1 MNPKLLEDLRIAT
14 DQAMRNFPYSVGLP
28 RLDDFDLAVLPPW
41 SGHDEDEVFRVE
53 ITSAAVVCVSGGR
66 VLMVHMVNENDR
78 WDLPAGG
85 RDERD
90 ISPLDTARREFFEET
105 GLVLDTALVE
115 PFGYAYRD
123 RGNGKKTGGI
133 QYLTFQ
139 KIPIPLGSSA
149 DDSGRIFFP
158 PFEGADTSE
167 VDFIVLE
174 PLEIFMS
181 RGSLLNSPNTWA
193 YRRMF
198 GSLRT
203 RLASIYLDFS

>member
-1 MNPKLLEDLRIAT
+1 MNPKLLEDLSIAT
-14 DQAMRNFPYSVGLP
+14 DQAMRKFPYSVGLP

-41 SGHDEDEVFRVE
+41 SGHDEDEVLRVE
-53 ITSAAVVCVSGGR
+53 ITSAAVVCVSGER

-105 GLVLDTALVE
+105 GLVLETALVE

-123 RGNGKKTGGI
+123 KGNGKKTGGI
-133 QYLTFQ
+133 QYLALQ
-139 KIPIPLGSSA
+139 EIPIPKDAQA
-149 DDSGRIFFP
+149 DGMGRVYIP
-158 PFEGADTSE
+158 PFEGAISSE
-167 VDFIVLE
+167 VDRLVLE
-174 PLEIFMS
+174 PLEVFMS
-181 RGSLLNSPNTWA
+181 GMSLLNSPNSWA
-193 YRRMF
+193 YRRAF
-198 GSLRT
+198 GSLRS